1 MLKGH
6 IEPAPVQHR
15 ADPEGQTRAQNL
27 FFQERDALLLQDIFQ
42 NAGGYII
49 LFRQEAEISGFGL
62 PDLFAAAGRANVG
75 FNNTL
80 AFFAVHF
87 SSSLCSVCI
96 SGQYFSLY
104 SSDHIPETA

>member
-1 MLKGH
+1 MKKFIYGILSVAMASMLMM
-6 IEPAPVQHR
+6 EE
-15 ADPEGQTRAQNL
+15 D
-27 FFQERDALLLQDIFQ
+27 
-42 NAGGYII
+42 
-49 LFRQEAEISGFGL
+49 

-104 SSDHIPETA
+104 SSDHIPGTA